1 VFKVIYALYRK
12 DGMSREEFARHWT
25 EVHAPLAARL
35 PNARSYTINPVTA
48 AMQVEGTEA
57 DGFAILTF
65 DSAADFEAAAASP
78 EMAAAGEDAALF
90 ARHFDVYLVD
100 EHVVR

>member
-1 VFKVIYALYRK
+1 VIKVIYALYRK
-12 DGMSREEFARHWT
+12 EGMSREQFAAHWT
-25 EVHAPLAARL
+25 QVHAPLASRL
-35 PNARSYTINPVTA
+35 PNVRSYTINPVTS

-65 DSAADFEAAAASP
+65 DSQADFEVAAASP

-100 EHVVR
+100 EHVVQ

>member
-1 VFKVIYALYRK
+1 VLKVIYALYRK
-12 DGMSREEFARHWT
+12 EGMSREDFARHWT
-25 EVHAPLAARL
+25 EVHAPLAAKL
-35 PNARSYTINPVTA
+35 PNVRSYTINPVTA

-65 DSAADFEAAAASP
+65 DSQADFEAAAASP
-78 EMAAAGEDAALF
+78 EMAAAGEDAATF
-90 ARHFDVYLVD
+90 ARHFDVYLVE

>member
-1 VFKVIYALYRK
+1 
-12 DGMSREEFARHWT
+12 
-25 EVHAPLAARL
+25 
-35 PNARSYTINPVTA
+35 
-48 AMQVEGTEA
+48 MQVEGTEA